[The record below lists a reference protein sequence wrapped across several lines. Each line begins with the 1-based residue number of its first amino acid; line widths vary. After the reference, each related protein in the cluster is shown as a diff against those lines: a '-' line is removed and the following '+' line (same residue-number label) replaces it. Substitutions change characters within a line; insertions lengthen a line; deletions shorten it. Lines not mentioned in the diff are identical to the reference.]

1 MEASDS
7 CALEAV
13 QTKLVSYDQELYET
27 HLVTAETLVKIAASK
42 QKNKLL
48 EFGLTGTEVEILT
61 DVYLAS
67 SSGQYS
73 S

>member
-1 MEASDS
+1 M
-7 CALEAV
+7 
-13 QTKLVSYDQELYET
+13 KHET

-42 QKNKLL
+42 NKLL
-48 EFGLTGTEVEILT
+48 EFGLTGTEVEILA